1 MKQLIILTLL
11 ILLSLSSVCSSQESY
26 LNEQEIDR
34 LTLRTDLSEKEM
46 DNLIWN
52 IDRLCLESQT
62 SDRHLYLLFNIRNQ
76 TKDSNYVNWDTLG
89 MALIKGLEYREL
101 YTNEVLLT
109 KVLKYEISLWEE
121 KSTNKD
127 LVIDRLAIQLSK
139 KPIYITT
146 HDWYVTGT
154 VAILSVILS
163 VVLTL
168 QLME

>member
-1 MKQLIILTLL
+1 MKLKVILTSL
-11 ILLSLSSVCSSQESY
+11 ILLLSVTSVCNSQESY
-26 LNEQEIDR
+26 SDNYDYYERQLRLDFINQLRDCQNKLDSVQQEK
-34 LTLRTDLSEKEM
+34 LDL
-46 DNLIWN
+46 
-52 IDRLCLESQT
+52 
-62 SDRHLYLLFNIRNQ
+62 
-76 TKDSNYVNWDTLG
+76 DTIG
-89 MALIKGLEYREL
+89 MALLKGLEYREL

-109 KVLKYEISLWEE
+109 KVLKYEISLWQE